1 VQSNLTGSNQGILN
15 SGANVTGQ
23 MILEVPVQIN
33 GIPQVILDKAEDLLI
48 LIRDVNGKVY

>member
-1 VQSNLTGSNQGILN
+1 MQSNLTGFNQGILN